1 MKNLLFPSRIDK
13 IQLRAE
19 RNPMIWNVTQVA
31 LGGAIG
37 SVLRYLTVSA
47 ISAPLGTFLVNVA
60 GSFVMGVLFVI
71 LSSRPALSPL
81 LMTGILGGYTTFSA
95 FSLDTLKLWQSGQ
108 PASALAYVAGSVA
121 LSLVAVALGAA
132 LARGAFA

>member
-1 MKNLLFPSRIDK
+1 
-13 IQLRAE
+13 
-19 RNPMIWNVTQVA
+19 MIWNVTQVA